1 METNYTATI
10 QIKNIDLLREKVE
23 ELECTLKKEKSVMMK
38 SLLYSLMLF
47 FKRNRDIYE

>member
-23 ELECTLKKEKSVMMK
+23 ELECTLKKEKSVMDEIA
-38 SLLYSLMLF
+38 SLQLDVIF
-47 FKRNRDIYE
+47 QKK